1 MKAKMNNVFTF
12 FMLFLIIFSISTIQ
26 NNMKNSIESAQEDLK
41 IRPFNLKPAGF
52 WNNFTFIYITG
63 LNWTI
68 ANQSDWCSGSG
79 TWDNPYLIEN
89 MIINAT
95 DSPIGCGIFIENSI
109 NVYFKI
115 TNVTIFGTTYGI
127 KLENTNNG
135 ALINNHLFDNI
146 DSGISMI
153 NCVNNTIS
161 RNQLINNGGTGISL
175 LSNCVNNRI
184 LRNTAKNDGT
194 NFQDTGIYLGSF
206 CDDNDIIGNLVC
218 DNNIYGINVEDF
230 CEENLIFNNTIINMI
245 LFQQDYGIR
254 FDNDCHQ
261 NNISLN
267 RFEDLNNYAIMLV
280 TSDQNSVSNNQ
291 IIDCSYGFY
300 MLIAHQSEIIS
311 NTISGGSVAVLM
323 SACDGGKIIGNF
335 INNSGNYAIRIY
347 INCDDNEFH
356 DNIIKDNSNVG
367 VQLDDPSDV
376 NNKFYRNS
384 FISNGI
390 HVFDNGTATFW
401 NNTMVGNY
409 WDNYTGVDLN
419 NDHIGDTPFNIS
431 GPANANDS
439 LPIVDHGAPIIE
451 INSPTPSEYGANA
464 PQFNI
469 LINEPYIYSM
479 WYTINNS
486 GIKYYFTKNGTID
499 QDVWGALNDGEVI
512 ITFYARDIAWKI
524 GSNSV
529 NLFKDTSQVPGDGPG
544 DGPPSLDVIIIIVIC
559 IIIISVIIITTIVMR
574 KLPSRRKVKESRT
587 LNEEELSKAQYFKD
601 LTSILTI
608 LAIHNESGL
617 CLSKIA
623 LHGGIGLDEN
633 LFTGFI
639 SAIGSFKNELAK
651 QMGLRVRGEGG
662 DNTIVYNEFTITLMD
677 GEYLRLGLVSYRSLG
692 DLIKEQCGQVLKT
705 YELKHVNDLKNFDG
719 ELQIFNDFEKTIE
732 TGLDMNLNKKCIINI
747 KQLNKYDASESFV
760 TILNDFKSRSDG
772 FYPVEITSALVRE
785 MNISDQEANFMVYEA
800 YKNQLFLPIK

>member
-1 MKAKMNNVFTF
+1 MKVKSRNIFIFLV
-12 FMLFLIIFSISTIQ
+12 LFLIIFPISTQ
-26 NNMKNSIESAQEDLK
+26 NNIKNSIETVREDLK
-41 IRPFNLKPAGF
+41 VRLFNLKPAGF

-115 TNVTIFGTTYGI
+115 TNVTIFGTFNGI

-135 ALINNHLFDNI
+135 VLFGNILSDNTH
-146 DSGISMI
+146 SGI
-153 NCVNNTIS
+153 NLVACDNNT
-161 RNQLINNGGTGISL
+161 
-175 LSNCVNNRI
+175 I
-184 LRNTAKNDGT
+184 LRNTLMNNGMCGINLTSNCFDNKIIENTIKNEGT
-194 NFQDTGIYLGSF
+194 NLQDIGIYLGSN
-206 CDDNDIIGNLVC
+206 CDNNDILGNLVC
-218 DNNIYGINVEDF
+218 DNSIYGINIEKS
-230 CEENLIFNNTIINMI
+230 CEENLIINNIIKNTITS
-245 LFQQDYGIR
+245 QQDYGIR
-254 FDNDCHQ
+254 LDSDCHQ

-267 RFEDLNNYAIMLV
+267 VIEALNNYGIMLV
-280 TSDQNSVSNNQ
+280 TSDQNTVSNNQ
-291 IIDCSYGFY
+291 IIDCSSGAFY
-300 MLIAHQSEIIS
+300 MLIAHQNELIH
-311 NTISGGSVAVLM
+311 NTISGGSTGILM
-323 SACDGGKIIGNF
+323 SACDGSKITRNF
-335 INNSGNYAIRIY
+335 INDTGSYAIHII
-347 INCDDNEFH
+347 INCDDNEIH
-356 DNIIKDNSNVG
+356 DNIIKDNSNIG

-376 NNKFYRNS
+376 NNKFYKNS

-401 NNTMVGNY
+401 NNTIVGNY

-419 NDHIGDTPFNIS
+419 NDHIGDTPYNIS
-431 GPANANDS
+431 GGANANDS

-451 INSPTPSEYGANA
+451 INTPTSSDYGTNA
-464 PQFNI
+464 PEFN
-469 LINEPYIYSM
+469 LSVNEPYIYSM

-486 GIKYYFTKNGTID
+486 GIKYYFTENGTIN
-499 QDVWGALNDGEVI
+499 QDAWNALTDGNVV
-512 ITFYARDIAWKI
+512 ITFYARDIAWNI

-529 NLFKDTSQVPGDGPG
+529 NLIKDTSQVPNNE
-544 DGPPSLDVIIIIVIC
+544 PPSLDVIIII
-559 IIIISVIIITTIVMR
+559 IISIIVISVIIIAAIVMR
-574 KLPSRRKVKESRT
+574 RLPSRRKVKETRMLT
-587 LNEEELSKAQYFKD
+587 EEQLSKAQYFKD

-662 DNTIVYNEFTITLMD
+662 DNIIEYNEFTITLMD
-677 GEYLRLGLVSYRSLG
+677 GEYLRLGLVSHSSLG
-692 DLIKEQCGQVLKT
+692 DLIKKQCGQVLRA
-705 YELKHVNDLKNFDG
+705 YEIKHVNDLKNFDG
-719 ELQIFNDFEKTIE
+719 ELQVFNDFEETIE
-732 TGLDMNLNKKCIINI
+732 TGIDMNLNKKCIINV
-747 KQLNKYDASESFV
+747 KQLNKYDAPESFI
-760 TILNDFKSRSDG
+760 TILNDLKSRSDG
-772 FYPVEITSALVRE
+772 FYPAEITFTLVRE
-785 MNISDQEANFMVYEA
+785 MNITDQEANFMVYEA
-800 YKNQLFLPIK
+800 YKNQMFLPIK